1 MTTQPLARN
10 ENRQRWSIP
19 LLFFLLSGVFLF
31 SLLIG
36 RYPLPFRSLLSIIL
50 SFLGHVNS
58 SSFTEADYNIF
69 VFVRLPRVILV
80 TLVGGGLAIS
90 GGVYQGIFRNPLVSP
105 DILGVTTGACF
116 GAALGI
122 LLPFGT
128 DGTIRISAFI
138 FGIAAVALAYVIAQL
153 GKASPL
159 LMLILSGIIVGSFF
173 GAALSLL
180 KYVADPYRDLP
191 SIVFWIMGGFHRTS
205 WNEVLWSLPMLLV
218 GIVTMFLMRYKLN
231 PLSLGDREAQSLGIR
246 VSVTRLVFIVT
257 ATLVVAAS
265 VAVCGSV
272 GWIGL
277 IVPHFARLIV
287 GPQHG
292 RMIPFTFLLGAL
304 LLLIMDD
311 LARTVTQSEIPIGI
325 ITAFLGAPLFAYF
338 LISGKRTGW
347 NL

>member
-1 MTTQPLARN
+1 MTLRINQLTDDK
-10 ENRQRWSIP
+10 QRYSVT
-19 LLFFLLSGVFLF
+19 LLFLLLGVVFLS

-36 RYPLPFRSLLSIIL
+36 RYPLQLRSLLSIIL
-50 SFLGHVNS
+50 SAIGLSNNPEFS
-58 SSFTEADYNIF
+58 QADYNIF
-69 VFVRLPRVILV
+69 VLVRLPRVILV
-80 TLVGGGLAIS
+80 TLIGGALAIS

-122 LLPFGT
+122 LLPFGSNA
-128 DGTIRISAFI
+128 TIRISAFI
-138 FGIAAVALAYVIAQL
+138 FGITAVILAYVISQL
-153 GKASPL
+153 GRASPL
-159 LMLILSGIIVGSFF
+159 LMLILSGIIVASFF

-180 KYVADPYRDLP
+180 KYVADPYRELP

-205 WNEVLWSLPMLLV
+205 WNEVLWSMPMLVV
-218 GIVTMFLMRYKLN
+218 GILTMYLLRYKLN

-246 VSVTRLVFIVT
+246 VSLTRIVFIT
-257 ATLVVAAS
+257 MATLVVAAS

-277 IVPHFARLIV
+277 VVPHFARLIV

-304 LLLIMDD
+304 LLLVMDD
-311 LARTVTQSEIPIGI
+311 LARTMTVSEIPIGI